1 MEGKR
6 RIRIQNGIIIGL
18 LMCII
23 LLSIISGTAA
33 WYIVSK
39 EDSTTIYLA
48 NPVNVSITENN
59 VVTENIL
66 RGTTLIY
73 PGDKI
78 KLKLGLKLVPK
89 EGLATSSP
97 AHVRAKLLVTY
108 EENGAPNFGDYI
120 EIKQTPSLAKWTA
133 VDYSS
138 DPNVKDI
145 WYVYG
150 TSAGATVVNDQELVE
165 FVDGYIQLSVNM
177 TNKYANRRLNVAY
190 RVEAIQTVNT
200 GVDANG
206 DPKDCDPITQYRN
219 HTWYRNGSAQTD

>member
-39 EDSTTIYLA
+39 EDSTHILLA
-48 NPVNVSITENN
+48 DPVDVRITENN
-59 VVTENIL
+59 VITEEIL
-66 RGTTLIY
+66 HNKRIIY

-78 KLKLGLKLVPK
+78 ELKLGLTLVPK
-89 EGLATSSP
+89 AGSEASSP

-150 TSAGATVVNDQELVE
+150 TSAGATVVYDQEKVE
-165 FVDGYIQLSVNM
+165 FVNGYIQLSVNM
-177 TNKYANRRLNVAY
+177 TNKYANRKINIAY
-190 RVEAIQTVNT
+190 VVEAIQTVNT
-200 GVDANG
+200 GIDADGN
-206 DPKDCDPITQYRN
+206 PKDCDPITQYRN